1 MHFFI
6 SLNLSLQRL
15 TGIENLHAPR
25 RPPRAQESAPTTASP
40 LPNDEPA
47 ILVVSSTNDAPPAH
61 PPTPPPQHMPA
72 ENIELVFLGKHYTF
86 LFFIFCFAQLF
97 KL

>member
-15 TGIENLHAPR
+15 TGIENLQAPR
-25 RPPRAQESAPTTASP
+25 RPPRAQESAPTTASA

-47 ILVVSSTNDAPPAH
+47 IFVVSDAPPAH
-61 PPTPPPQHMPA
+61 PPTPPPQPMST
-72 ENIELVFLGKHYTF
+72 ENIELVFLGRNYTF
-86 LFFIFCFAQLF
+86 HFFTFFVLLNYSSY
-97 KL
+97 K